1 MIDIDFSIK
10 GGNVIF
16 DDFPIK
22 DGEPLRVY
30 IDDLKEDML
39 QVEFPKGYI
48 LDVGWRPS
56 FEING
61 KFYAVLIKDYDWGNP
76 IYSESARDL
85 KELKTKFK
93 KNWGEYKKARG
104 DLKILPACSY
114 LTICI
119 IKAAL
124 LFVQC
129 EGLWRLSDDT
139 EYWLTRVANAFHEKN
154 NGNKNIN
161 RY

>member
-10 GGNVIF
+10 GGNVTF

-22 DGEPLRVY
+22 DGEPLRGY

-85 KELKTKFK
+85 KELKNKIQ
-93 KNWGEYKKARG
+93 KALG
-104 DLKILPACSY
+104 KI
-114 LTICI
+114 
-119 IKAAL
+119 
-124 LFVQC
+124 
-129 EGLWRLSDDT
+129 
-139 EYWLTRVANAFHEKN
+139 
-154 NGNKNIN
+154 
-161 RY
+161 